1 MVKGTLTGASA
12 TGRRKESTARVW
24 LKPGK
29 GDISLNGKPVRQ
41 YVGRE
46 DLFMDI
52 KKPLVVT
59 DNEGKYDVV
68 AKATGGGI
76 SGQTTATQ
84 LGIARALAKIDDG
97 LKLVLRKNG
106 LLTRDPRAVE
116 RKKYGRVKARKRF
129 QYSKR

>member
-29 GDISLNGKPVRQ
+29 GDFSLNGKPVRQ

-52 KKPLVVT
+52 KKPLAVT

-68 AKATGGGI
+68 VKATGGGI

-97 LKLVLRKNG
+97 LKLILRKNG